1 MKNPDLETKHL
12 AWHHCT

>member
-1 MKNPDLETKHL
+1 MKNPDLGAKHP

>member
-1 MKNPDLETKHL
+1 MKKQDLGIKHL